1 MILRLAIASLFLATA
16 SCTAA
21 GARGENLP
29 PAVADSLIRADS
41 AKKTFHLVD
50 VRTPE
55 EFQTGHIAGA
65 ILVNFHAPDFQ
76 EKIAKL
82 PRQEKILLVCR
93 SGNRSGQ
100 ALGILKG
107 MGFSDI
113 QHVAGGM
120 NAWRSQGLPVAP

>member
-1 MILRLAIASLFLATA
+1 MSLRLAFLSIFLATA
-16 SCTAA
+16 SCTAS
-21 GARGENLP
+21 GTRGENLP
-29 PAVADSLIRADS
+29 PTVADSLIRADS

-50 VRTPE
+50 VRTPG
-55 EFQTGHIAGA
+55 EFATGHIAGA
-65 ILVNFHAPDFQ
+65 TLVDFHAPDFQ

-100 ALGILKG
+100 ALEIMKG
-107 MGFSDI
+107 LGFSDL

>member
-1 MILRLAIASLFLATA
+1 MILRLAALSLLLATA

-21 GARGENLP
+21 GSRENLS
-29 PAVADSLIRADS
+29 PAAADSLIRADS

-50 VRTPE
+50 VRTPG
-55 EFQTGHIAGA
+55 EFASGHIAGA
-65 ILVNFHAPDFQ
+65 TLVDFHAPDFQ

-82 PRQEKILLVCR
+82 PRREKILLVCR

-100 ALGILKG
+100 ALGILKDL
-107 MGFSDI
+107 GFSDI

-120 NAWRSQGLPVAP
+120 NAWRAQDLPVAP

>member
-1 MILRLAIASLFLATA
+1 MILRLAALSIVLATA

-29 PAVADSLIRADS
+29 PVVADSLIRADS

-50 VRTPE
+50 VRTPG
-55 EFQTGHIAGA
+55 EFATGHIAGA
-65 ILVNFHAPDFQ
+65 TLIDFHGPDFQ
-76 EKIAKL
+76 EKISKL

-120 NAWRSQGLPVAP
+120 NAWRSQSLPVAP